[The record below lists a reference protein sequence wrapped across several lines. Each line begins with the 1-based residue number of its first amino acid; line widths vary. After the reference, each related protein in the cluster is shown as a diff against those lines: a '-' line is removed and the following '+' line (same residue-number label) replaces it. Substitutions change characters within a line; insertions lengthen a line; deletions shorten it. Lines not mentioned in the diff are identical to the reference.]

1 MKLTLKQITIST
13 SLLGMALAMPAVHA
27 ADFEDSARIVNV
39 TPQVEQ
45 INVPRQECQTV
56 YENVQQPQA
65 RSNTGGI
72 IGGIAGGLLGSQVGN
87 GNGRI
92 AAAAAGAIT
101 GAIVGDRVDN
111 NGNNAQPGYTTR
123 PVRQCRNVD
132 NWQTRTNGYAV
143 TYEYNGRTYTSV
155 MPYDPGSRVR
165 LRVSITPI
173 P

>member
-1 MKLTLKQITIST
+1 MTLTLKKLSIST
-13 SLLGMALAMPAVHA
+13 ALIAMTLSASAVHA
-27 ADFEDSARIVNV
+27 ADFEDYARIINV
-39 TPQVEQ
+39 APQVEQ
-45 INVPRQECQTV
+45 INIPRQECQTV
-56 YENVQQPQA
+56 YENVQQPQE
-65 RSNTGGI
+65 RSNAGGI

-111 NGNNAQPGYTTR
+111 NSNPQPDYTTR

-143 TYEYNGRTYTSV
+143 TYEYNGRTYTSI
-155 MPYDPGSRVR
+155 MPYDPGSRLR
-165 LRVSITPI
+165 LRVSITPL